1 MGVRVGDDVELLRRW
16 HGGDKTAGNELFARH
31 FPALRRFFRNKVG
44 HEEAEDLIQRT
55 MLETVRSAPSFRG
68 EASFRTFIFTIAR
81 RELCHHIRRKHRK
94 GGEADL
100 DFSVSSLEAL
110 GTSPSGLAAQR
121 QDHQRILAALR
132 AIPLDF
138 QITLELHYWEQLEA
152 KELAEVLG
160 IAPGT
165 VRSRLHRARA
175 ALRELLE
182 SREGAPPTEDLESSI
197 TAARPGEPAGNAPA
211 G

>member
-1 MGVRVGDDVELLRRW
+1 MGDDAELLQRW
-16 HGGDKTAGNELFARH
+16 HRGDKTAGNELFARH

-94 GGEADL
+94 GNDADI

-110 GTSPSGLAAQR
+110 GTSPSGFAAQK

-138 QITLELHYWEQLEA
+138 QITLELHYWEQLDG

-182 SREGAPPTEDLESSI
+182 SREGAPATEDLESSI
-197 TAARPGEPAGNAPA
+197 TAARPRESSGNAAPPS
-211 G
+211 GH

>member
-1 MGVRVGDDVELLRRW
+1 MGDDVELLRRW

-160 IAPGT
+160 IA
-165 VRSRLHRARA
+165 RARCA
-175 ALRELLE
+175 RGCTARAQPCA
-182 SREGAPPTEDLESSI
+182 SCRVPRGAPPTEDLESSI